1 MAEAIY
7 LLCALTSVTC
17 TLLLIRSW
25 RGQRERLLLWS
36 AACFAALAVSNCIL
50 FIDLVLYPEADLLML
65 RSVATLAGVSCL
77 MVGLIWET
85 R

>member
-7 LLCALTSVTC
+7 LLCAVTSVAC
-17 TLLLIRSW
+17 ARLLFRSW
-25 RGQRERLLLWS
+25 NEQRERLLLWS
-36 AACFAALAVSNCIL
+36 AGCFGALALSNCIL
-50 FIDLVLYPEADLLML
+50 FLDLVVFPGSDLLIL
-65 RSVATLAGVSCL
+65 RNVVTLAGVSCL